1 MTHSFRALSAAA
13 LLAAA
18 APAAG
23 QVLLLDVALTVPMAA
38 VLDNP
43 CTTTPEAITF
53 TGNTEL
59 AKRLWLLPDG
69 NLRLQFY
76 ENTSL
81 QGLAVTSPLL
91 PPVNYAAAGWAQQ
104 DFVIEP
110 LAFSV
115 LQYKKVERPGVV
127 DNFHAVLVL
136 NVDPANLGVDV
147 KLEGACDDGM
157 P

>member
-23 QVLLLDVALTVPMAA
+23 QVLLLDVALTVPMAG

-43 CTTTPEAITF
+43 CTTLPEAITF

-81 QGLAVTSPLL
+81 QGLQVTSPLL
-91 PPVNYAAAGWAQQ
+91 PPTTYAATGWAQQ

-147 KLEGACDDGM
+147 KLEGACDNGM